1 MQLGQY
7 EQEQLQTS
15 AYQCNLCLRKFSTN
29 HGKKHSLGTCRKR
42 FPGLHGTQSQPA
54 QQIRD
59 QVSVNVNIDAEM
71 QPTSSPSPKKYGEP
85 IQNRMFT
92 L

>member
-1 MQLGQY
+1 MQY

-15 AYQCNLCLRKFSTN
+15 AYQCNLCLRNFSTN
-29 HGKKHSLGTCRKR
+29 HGKNIHLGTCRKR
-42 FPGLHGTQSQPA
+42 FPGLQPTQSQPA
-54 QQIRD
+54 KQIRD
-59 QVSVNVNIDAEM
+59 QVSVNVNTDAEM
-71 QPTSSPSPKKYGEP
+71 QPTSSPSPKVWKYGEP